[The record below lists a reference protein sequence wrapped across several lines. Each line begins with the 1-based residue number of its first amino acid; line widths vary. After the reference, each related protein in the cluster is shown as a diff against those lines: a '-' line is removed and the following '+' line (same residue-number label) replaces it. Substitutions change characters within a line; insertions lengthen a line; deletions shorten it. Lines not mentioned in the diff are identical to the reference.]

1 VDFFA
6 TGEEA
11 NGKANKMGDLM
22 ERLENEEFDL
32 IAVGRALLA
41 DPDWVNKIRDGRTE
55 ELILFTREAIETL
68 Y

>member
-1 VDFFA
+1 
-6 TGEEA
+6 
-11 NGKANKMGDLM
+11 M

-55 ELILFTREAIETL
+55 ELIPFTREAIETL